1 MKPIEVFEQNF
12 RNAEAMLSLH
22 KLLIDRDIG
31 KSPDEFKRI
40 VHECFS
46 IPTDEE
52 TVIILNEMLHAL
64 VRDCASLKKSFFAEK
79 NLNLL
84 LRQSIVA
91 TCSAMDVY
99 CNDILKE
106 NVMTVIHQKGTKS
119 PNKLKE
125 IEMTLGEFLSIS
137 EYADQD
143 ERIKQIILSK
153 FDKFSLGSPK
163 GISDTIEGYLGI
175 ENYWKKVSDK
185 LGKRQQ
191 DIKNEIDD
199 IVKRRNDIIH
209 RGDRKKNLT
218 EIDPEIQNIEY
229 SWTYS
234 HVHAI
239 KALILTT
246 DEIIKSEFTPSPPQE
261 GVPTEVPT
269 PEVRES

>member
-22 KLLIDRDIG
+22 KLLMDRDIG
-31 KSPDEFKRI
+31 KNPEEFKKI
-40 VHECFS
+40 VHQHFR
-46 IPTDEE
+46 IADDED
-52 TVIILNEMLHAL
+52 TVVVLNEMLHAL

-84 LRQSIVA
+84 LRQAIVA

-106 NVMTVIHQKGTKS
+106 YVMTVIQKKGTKS
-119 PNKLKE
+119 PNKLRDIE
-125 IEMTLGEFLSIS
+125 ITLGEFLSIG
-137 EYADQD
+137 EYENPND
-143 ERIKQIILSK
+143 RVKQIILSK
-153 FDKFSLGSPK
+153 FDKFTLGNTN
-163 GISDTIEGYLGI
+163 GITDTIEGYLGI
-175 ENYWKKVSDK
+175 EDYWKKVSDK

-191 DIKNEIDD
+191 DVKNEIDD

-218 EIDPEIQNIEY
+218 EIDPEIQNIDY

-234 HVHAI
+234 HVHSVKSLVI
-239 KALILTT
+239 TT
-246 DEIIKSEFTPSPPQE
+246 DEIIRNEFSPPPPHSPE
-261 GVPTEVPT
+261 TSTELP
-269 PEVRES
+269 P